1 MTDLTTDE
9 IKKIGEVL
17 KNLRK
22 SKNKTTRETAEKLLF
37 SQGHISGIENGKRGA
52 PSIEFLTKYLNS
64 LTFGLEEYNYYA
76 QKLEKASNDKYK
88 LTLDK
93 KNIPDPFV
101 NNKYSLNEAVNI
113 FFQRN
118 KLNELESLFFE
129 VPINDLNYQLHD
141 IDNTKVYKGLGL
153 TDLDRKNI
161 DILINNYLIQ
171 KLEIQKENINFN
183 QEKNLI
189 NSDTSEEIRDKLN
202 KLITRLKSTEKYEY

>member
-22 SKNKTTRETAEKLLF
+22 AKNKTTRETAEQLLF
-37 SQGHISGIENGKRGA
+37 SQGHISGIENGKRGM
-52 PSIEFLTKYLNS
+52 PSVEFLTKYIHS
-64 LTFGLEEYNYYA
+64 LTFGIEEFNYYA
-76 QKLEKASNDKYK
+76 QKIEKASKGKYK

-93 KNIPDPFV
+93 KDTHTLFD
-101 NNKYSLNEAVNI
+101 NNKISLNESVNV

-118 KLNELESLFFE
+118 KSNELETHFFE

-141 IDNTKVYKGLGL
+141 IDNTKAYKGLGL

-171 KLEIQKENINFN
+171 KLEIQKENINMN
-183 QEKNLI
+183 QEKNLMDQ
-189 NSDTSEEIRDKLN
+189 DTSDKLRYKLN
-202 KLITRLKSTEKYEY
+202 KLIERLNSTKKYEY